1 MAKLT
6 VEVDEDLKRRIESAA
21 TSRDE
26 TVEEFLRRAVAHELE
41 NGEEIDFYP
50 SEGGKPRG
58 SENPPKLERGN
69 TLAEAVI
76 EDREF
81 YPSEGGKPTGL
92 RDDAPRPKGGGNPVS
107 DAVIED
113 RR

>member
-6 VEVDEDLKRRIESAA
+6 VEVDEDLIRKIEVAA

-26 TVEEFLRRAVAHELE
+26 TVKDFLERAIMRELE
-41 NGEEIDFYP
+41 NGD
-50 SEGGKPRG
+50 SEDDLYI
-58 SENPPKLERGN
+58 PPKG
-69 TLAEAVI
+69 V
-76 EDREF
+76 
-81 YPSEGGKPTGL
+81 KPTGL
-92 RDDAPRPKGGGNPVS
+92 RFDAPRPKGGGNPVS